1 MNIMDLIER
10 SNEEQ
15 ADPTRERG
23 VLMTEQTL
31 ISPPPAFAAAANV
44 RDPAIYEHAQR
55 DPAAFWAEQATRLNW
70 RRAWDRPLDWETPWA
85 KWFVGGSLNASEN
98 CVDRHLAT
106 WRKNKAA
113 IIWEG
118 EPGDQRVLTYRDLH
132 REVGRVATVL
142 RRLGVGS
149 GDRVAIYMPVIPE
162 LPIAML
168 ACARLGAVHVVV
180 YSGYSPDALADRVA
194 DCGARVIVT
203 ADAGYHRGNI
213 VPLKD
218 NVDVALSACQGVE
231 RVLVVRRAGEQQ
243 TSIAMRP
250 QRDIW
255 WHEAV
260 DDAPWDAVVPE
271 AVPSEHPLAIMYA
284 SGAAG
289 RPKGLLHTT
298 GGYLVGAATT
308 ANWIYDLKEEDVFFC
323 TADLGWSIGQTYGV
337 YGPLLNGATVL
348 LHEGTADMPNRDR
361 YWRLVARHG
370 VTTFVTT
377 PSTIRM
383 TMRAGGPPAERHDLS
398 SLRLLSTVGEPISTD
413 EWRWFHERIGGGRCP
428 IVNAWW
434 QTEAGMAMIAPL
446 PGITLLKPGSA
457 TLPLPGVAMDVVD
470 DQGFPVGPD
479 VPGYLVVT
487 APWPGMARSIWG
499 DPERY
504 YRQYWGR
511 FEATYVTGDGARRDA
526 DGYYWLLGRVDDVLN
541 VAGQRLSS
549 IEIENALAEHPSVA
563 EAAVI
568 GVRHPLKGQAVVA
581 WVVMAPGQAASDA
594 MSVELKAHVAE
605 KIGGMARPDQIYYLA
620 ALPRTPGSPVV
631 MRRLLRAVA
640 EGRVPG
646 GAAALLDPDVLA
658 EYAEPLG

>member
-1 MNIMDLIER
+1 MGIMDLIER

-15 ADPTRERG
+15 AGPAGERG
-23 VLMTEQTL
+23 SPMTEQAL
-31 ISPPPAFAAAANV
+31 IPPPPAFAAAANV
-44 RDPAIYEHAQR
+44 RDPAIYEHAR
-55 DPAAFWAEQATRLNW
+55 HDPVTFWAEQATRLNW
-70 RRAWDRPLDWETPWA
+70 RHTWERPLEWETPWA

-113 IIWEG
+113 LIWEG

-132 REVGRVATVL
+132 REVGRAATVL
-142 RRLGVGS
+142 RRLGVAA

-168 ACARLGAVHVVV
+168 ACARLGAVHAVV
-180 YSGYSPDALADRVA
+180 YSGYSPDALADRLA
-194 DCGARVIVT
+194 DCGARVVIT

-218 NVDVALSACQGVE
+218 NVDVALATCPTVE

-243 TSIAMRP
+243 ASVSMRRP
-250 QRDIW
+250 RDFW

-260 DDAPWDAVVPE
+260 EDAPWDEVAPE
-271 AVPSEHPLAIMYA
+271 ALPSEHPLAIMYA

-308 ANWIYDLKEEDVFFC
+308 ANWIYDLKDEDVFFC

-348 LHEGTADMPNRDR
+348 LHEGTADMPTRDR

-370 VTTFVTT
+370 VTVLVTS

-383 TMRAGGPPAERHDLS
+383 AMRAGDPPAARHDLS
-398 SLRLLSTVGEPISTD
+398 SLRLLGTMGEPINTE
-413 EWRWFHERIGGGRCP
+413 EWRWFYEHIGGGRCP

-446 PGITLLKPGSA
+446 PGLTALKPGSA

-470 DQGFPVGPD
+470 DQGYPVGPEA
-479 VPGYLVVT
+479 PGYLVVT

-499 DPERY
+499 DPDRY
-504 YRQYWGR
+504 FRQYWGR
-511 FEATYVTGDGARRDA
+511 FESTYVTGDGARRDS

-549 IEIENALAEHPSVA
+549 IEIENALTEHPSVA

-581 WVVMAPGQAASDA
+581 WVVLAPGQTASDA
-594 MSVELKAHVAE
+594 MTVELKAHIAE
-605 KIGGMARPDQIYYLA
+605 RIGSMARPDQIYYLA

-646 GAAALLDPDVLA
+646 GAAALLDPAVLA

>member
-1 MNIMDLIER
+1 MSMMDLIEQ
-10 SNEEQ
+10 EHQ
-15 ADPTRERG
+15 GREALHGKRE
-23 VLMTEQTL
+23 LAMPEPAL
-31 ISPPPAFAAAANV
+31 IPPPPAFAAAANV
-44 RDPAIYEHAQR
+44 HDPAIYEHARR
-55 DPAAFWAEQATRLNW
+55 DPVAFWAEQATRLSW
-70 RRAWDRPLDWETPWA
+70 RRPWDRPLEWETPWA

-132 REVGRVATVL
+132 REVGRAAAVL
-142 RRLGVGS
+142 RRLGVGP

-168 ACARLGAVHVVV
+168 ACARLGAVHAVVF
-180 YSGYSPDALADRVA
+180 SGYSSEALADRVA
-194 DCGARVIVT
+194 DCGARVLIT

-218 NVDVALSACQGVE
+218 NADVALADCPSIE

-243 TSIAMRP
+243 ASVSMAP
-250 QRDIW
+250 QRDAW

-260 DDAPWDAVVPE
+260 EDASWDEVAPP

-308 ANWIYDLKEEDVFFC
+308 AHWIYDLKEEDVFFC

-348 LHEGTADMPNRDR
+348 LHEGTADMPTRDR

-370 VTTFVTT
+370 VTVFVTT

-383 TMRAGGPPAERHDLS
+383 AMRAGSEPGAGYDLS
-398 SLRLLSTVGEPISTD
+398 SLRLLSTVGEPISAD
-413 EWRWFHERIGGGRCP
+413 EWRWFHAHIGGGRCP

-446 PGITLLKPGSA
+446 PGLTALKPGSA
-457 TLPLPGVAMDVVD
+457 TLPLPGVAMDIVD
-470 DQGFPVGPD
+470 DQGSPVAPD
-479 VPGYLVVT
+479 VPGYLVVK

-499 DPERY
+499 DPDRY

-568 GVRHPLKGQAVVA
+568 GVRHPLKGQAIIA
-581 WVVMAPGQAASDA
+581 WVVLAAGQAASDA
-594 MSVELKAHVAE
+594 MTVELRAHVAE
-605 KIGGMARPDQIYYLA
+605 KIGSMARPDQIYYVA
-620 ALPRTPGSPVV
+620 ALPRAPGSPVV
-631 MRRLLRAVA
+631 MRRLLRDIA

-646 GAAALLDPDVLA
+646 GPAALLDPDVLA
-658 EYAEPLG
+658 QYAEPLG

>member
-1 MNIMDLIER
+1 MGIMDLIEQ
-10 SNEEQ
+10 SNEEHTS
-15 ADPTRERG
+15 PIGERG
-23 VLMTEQTL
+23 VPMTEQTL
-31 ISPPPAFAAAANV
+31 IAPPPAFAAAANV
-44 RDPAIYEHAQR
+44 RDPAIYEHARR
-55 DPAAFWAEQATRLNW
+55 DPVAFWAEQATQLSW
-70 RRAWDRPLDWETPWA
+70 RRAWERPLDWETPWA

-132 REVGRVATVL
+132 REVGRAATVL
-142 RRLGVGS
+142 RRLGVAS

-168 ACARLGAVHVVV
+168 ACARLGAVHAVV

-194 DCGARVIVT
+194 DCGARVIIT
-203 ADAGYHRGNI
+203 TDAGYHRGNI
-213 VPLKD
+213 VALKD
-218 NVDVALSACQGVE
+218 NVDVALTACPTVE

-243 TSIAMRP
+243 ASVTMRP
-250 QRDIW
+250 QRDLW

-260 DDAPWDAVVPE
+260 EDAPWDDVAPE
-271 AVPSEHPLAIMYA
+271 ALPSEHPLAIMYA

-298 GGYLVGAATT
+298 GGYLVGAAAT

-370 VTTFVTT
+370 VTVLVTS
-377 PSTIRM
+377 PSTIRLA
-383 TMRAGGPPAERHDLS
+383 MRAGELPTARHDLS
-398 SLRLLSTVGEPISTD
+398 SLRLLGTMGEPINTD
-413 EWRWFHERIGGGRCP
+413 EWRWFYERIGGGRCP

-446 PGITLLKPGSA
+446 PGLTALKPGSA
-457 TLPLPGVAMDVVD
+457 TLPLPGVGMDVVD
-470 DQGFPVGPD
+470 DQGRPVGPD
-479 VPGYLVVT
+479 APGYLVVT

-499 DPERY
+499 DPDRY
-504 YRQYWGR
+504 FRQYWGR
-511 FEATYVTGDGARRDA
+511 FASTYVTGDGARRDS

-541 VAGQRLSS
+541 VAGQRLSG
-549 IEIENALAEHPSVA
+549 IEIENALTEHPSVA

-581 WVVMAPGQAASDA
+581 WVVLAPGQTASDA
-594 MSVELKAHVAE
+594 MTVELKAHIAE
-605 KIGGMARPDQIYYLA
+605 KIGSMARPDQIHYLA

-640 EGRVPG
+640 EGRVAG
-646 GAAALLDPDVLA
+646 GPAALLDPAVLT